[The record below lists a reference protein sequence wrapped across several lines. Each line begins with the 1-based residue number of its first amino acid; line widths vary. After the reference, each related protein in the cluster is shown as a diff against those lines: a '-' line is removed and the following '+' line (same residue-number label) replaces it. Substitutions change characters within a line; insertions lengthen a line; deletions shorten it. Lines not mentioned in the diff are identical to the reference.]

1 LEKYAIIVRLVQLTV
16 IVAQLIDDYRRCKS
30 LLDNIFQLLN
40 LIGQTFNIPFKNEI
54 PLPLLALSSALPG
67 YSPER
72 ATINATE
79 LLQSVGMPT
88 GTLPDGSPNLMGLY
102 TLLTNKAVDKEESEN
117 GKLETALPIPS
128 PAGGITFLPTFGKK
142 L

>member
-1 LEKYAIIVRLVQLTV
+1 
-16 IVAQLIDDYRRCKS
+16 
-30 LLDNIFQLLN
+30 
-40 LIGQTFNIPFKNEI
+40 
-54 PLPLLALSSALPG
+54 
-67 YSPER
+67 
-72 ATINATE
+72 
-79 LLQSVGMPT
+79 MPT